1 MRSRSWYS
9 VCSSLS
15 LYKCFKT
22 RVRTMTSVG
31 YGGRP
36 PRQASPLGQQG
47 VDSLREVGKVD
58 VPGDELQRV
67 AQGFYFVL
75 VGSVGKQIG
84 LDCAAR
90 GLDGH

>member
-1 MRSRSWYS
+1 
-9 VCSSLS
+9 
-15 LYKCFKT
+15 
-22 RVRTMTSVG
+22 MTSVG